1 MNHVIGG
8 VTEAEQPSGDCKGIG
23 RNPKAMQRV
32 TSHSS
37 KQEPFTLEGTNL
49 VEQMVERENMTLAYR
64 RVLANH
70 GSSGI
75 DKMTVDELSGYLRTH
90 WQNIKVSLLNGN
102 YQPQAVRGVEIPKPN
117 GGVRLLGIPTV
128 IDRMIQQ
135 ALYQVL
141 NPIFDPEFSDN
152 SYGFREG
159 KKAQCAVQES
169 QYFQRIGRKWVVDI
183 DLAKFFDEVDHD
195 ILMSKIRRKV
205 QDKRILKLI
214 RAYLKAGI
222 MLNGTVTKRDK
233 GTPQGGNLSPLLS
246 NIMLDSLDKELEKRG
261 HSFCRYADDCNIYV
275 KSEQAGKR
283 VMASITDFLETTLK
297 LKVNRDKSAV
307 ARPYTRKFLGF
318 SFTSESSPRIRVA
331 KQSIERFT
339 SKVKELFRKGKGRN
353 LRRFIKEDLNPVV
366 NGWINYYRIANVK
379 RFAEE
384 LDGWIR
390 RKLRKVIWQQWK
402 RPWTRM
408 KQLTKRGLPEKQA
421 IMSAF
426 NQRGAWWN
434 SGKPHMNKAFPK
446 KYFDELNLVSMLDKV
461 CCPWVK

>member
-8 VTEAEQPSGDCKGIG
+8 VTEAEQSSDDCKGIG
-23 RNPKAMQRV
+23 RNPKGMQRG

-37 KQEPFTLEGTNL
+37 NQDPFTLKATNL
-49 VEQMVERENMTLAYR
+49 IEQMVERENMSLAYN
-64 RVLANH
+64 RVLKNH
-70 GSSGI
+70 GSAGI
-75 DKMTVDELSGYLRTH
+75 DKMTVEELKAYLNTH
-90 WQNIKVSLLNGN
+90 WQSIKTSLLNGT

-117 GGVRLLGIPTV
+117 GGTRLLGIPTV
-128 IDRMIQQ
+128 VDRMIQQ
-135 ALYQVL
+135 ALYQIL
-141 NPIFDPEFSDN
+141 NPIFEPEFSDN
-152 SYGFREG
+152 SYGFRAG
-159 KKAQCAVQES
+159 KKAQTAVQEA
-169 QYFQRIGRKWVVDI
+169 QYYQHTGRKWVVDI

-222 MLNGTVTKRDK
+222 MLNGTLTERDK

-261 HSFCRYADDCNIYV
+261 HCFCRYADDCNIYV
-275 KSEQAGKR
+275 KSKQAGER
-283 VMASITDFLETTLK
+283 VMRSITNFLETKLK

-318 SFTSESSPRIRVA
+318 SFTWGSKPRIKVA

-339 SKVKELFRKGKGRN
+339 SKVKELFRRSRGRN

-366 NGWINYYRIANVK
+366 NGWINYYRIVNV
-379 RFAEE
+379 RNFAEE

-408 KQLTKRGLPEKQA
+408 KQLMKRGLPEKQA
-421 IMSAF
+421 VMSAF

-434 SGKPHMNKAFPK
+434 SGAPHMNKAFPK
-446 KYFDELNLVSMLDKV
+446 KYFDGMNLVSMLDKV
-461 CCPWVK
+461 CCPWAK